1 MLRQLQKT
9 ESPLNESESPS
20 QQENSQASST
30 PSGEKEAE
38 DKGKIRVFVYG
49 SLKSQCGNN
58 VLLQQV
64 GAKCMGHDSITGE
77 FTMMSFGG
85 FPGVVRTPAAEGTTP
100 QLTTIYGE
108 LYMMDA
114 EGLAS
119 CDMLESH
126 PDWYERR
133 KFRTDVLDRNA
144 WMYTLPAGK
153 GYLDSSH
160 YERVDGCVW
169 RADQSEIDFWLANG
183 AESDIDVA

>member
-1 MLRQLQKT
+1 MLRQLQRK
-9 ESPLNESESPS
+9 ESPQNENESPS
-20 QQENSQASST
+20 QPENSSESST
-30 PSGEKEAE
+30 NNGEAE

-77 FTMMSFGG
+77 FDMMSFGG
-85 FPGVVRTPAAEGTTP
+85 FPGVVRTPSTAETLP

-108 LYMMDA
+108 LYMMDE

-119 CDMLESH
+119 CDILESH

-133 KFRTDVLDRNA
+133 KYRTDVLDRNA

-153 GYLDSSH
+153 GYLDSNS
-160 YERVDGCVW
+160 YERVTGCVW
-169 RADQSEIDFWLANG
+169 RPDQSEIDFWLANG